1 METYFLMIGT
11 IIVGSVISL
20 GGGAAIFLT
29 RTTRERAILLAL
41 PFGAGA
47 LLAAAFFDLLP
58 ESFEDTEPRIMLIWA
73 LIGFIAFFL
82 MERLMSW
89 FHHHHDHP
97 SVHQHQRRTQ
107 NMMIMIGDLLHNAI
121 DGVAIAAAFLTNP
134 ATGVITTLAVSAH
147 EIPKEIGTF
156 GILLSRG
163 WRNRKVMVANLATA
177 LGTILAAT
185 AVYLL
190 GGVVHLPVNELL
202 ALTAGMF
209 VYVAASDI
217 IPDIHEQPR
226 RVGTV
231 QAAVLVVA
239 LCLVALVIHLLGI

>member
-1 METYFLMIGT
+1 MMILA
-11 IIVGSVISL
+11 ILLGSLISL

-29 RTTRERAILLAL
+29 KATRSRAILIAL

-58 ESFEDTEPRIMLIWA
+58 EAFDEAEPRTMLSWA
-73 LIGFIAFFL
+73 LAGFIAFFL

-97 SVHQHQRRTQ
+97 AVHQHRKRTQ
-107 NMMIMIGDLLHNAI
+107 NFMIMIGDLLHNMI

-134 ATGVITTLAVSAH
+134 ATGIVTTLAVSAH

-156 GILLSRG
+156 GVLLSRG
-163 WRNRKVMVANLATA
+163 WRDRKVMVANLVTA
-177 LGTILAAT
+177 VGTLLAAT
-185 AVYLL
+185 VTYLI
-190 GGVVHLPVNELL
+190 GTTVHLPVAELL

-209 VYVAASDI
+209 IYVAASDI

-226 RVGTV
+226 RVGTM
-231 QAAVLVVA
+231 QALVLVIG
-239 LCLVALVIHLLGI
+239 LVFVGLVIHLLGI